1 MRSSRVEQIS
11 SDALPRQ
18 SKLATVPWVT
28 SLVLITIGFIVFR
41 AAAGSD
47 GFDWRLFAATLRSLD
62 LGYMAFAFLFILL
75 SYAGR
80 VIRWEV
86 MMRPLGPTPSLSRL
100 FVGTAIGFTAI
111 VLLGRPGEFVRPW
124 WIARESKT
132 PFSAQIAIWFFE
144 RIYDLLIV
152 ILFFGFGL
160 THLAGSGLLAKA
172 GPQLQTIVSSG
183 GYAALAGAAVCLG
196 FIFVLR
202 FLDPWQIDALV
213 GLLDRLPTALALRL
227 RPIARSFLHGAAACC
242 TPGLQPLVFLYTIL
256 EWFIIAACYWAIF
269 QAFPFSRF
277 LTLPDIVT
285 IVGLVSFGAIIQLPG
300 IGGGFQVAAIAVLTQ
315 FFAISLEAATSLAL
329 VLWGIS
335 FTVILPIGILLA
347 IREGLSFNRL
357 RSRDQE
363 TP

>member
-18 SKLATVPWVT
+18 SKPARGPWVA
-28 SLVLITIGFIVFR
+28 SLVLILIGFIVFR

-47 GFDWRLFAATLRSLD
+47 GFDWRLFAATPRSIDPGCTAL
-62 LGYMAFAFLFILL
+62 AILFILL

-86 MMRPLGPTPSLSRL
+86 MTRPLGPPPSLWRL

-124 WIARESKT
+124 WIARESQT
-132 PFSAQIAIWFFE
+132 PFSAQLAIWFFE
-144 RIYDLLIV
+144 RIYDLLVV

-160 THLAGSGLLAKA
+160 THLAGSGLVAKA
-172 GPQLQTIVSSG
+172 GPELQAIVSSG

-202 FLDPWQIDALV
+202 FLDPSQIDALV
-213 GLLDRLPTALALRL
+213 GLLDRFPTSLASRL
-227 RPIARSFLHGAAACC
+227 RPMARSFLDGAAACC
-242 TPGLQPLVFLYTIL
+242 TPGLQPLVFLYTFL
-256 EWFIIAACYWAIF
+256 EWVIIAACYWAIF

-277 LTLPDIVT
+277 LSLADIVT

-315 FFAISLEAATSLAL
+315 FFTISLEAATSLAL

-335 FTVILPIGILLA
+335 FTVIVPVGIFLA
-347 IREGLSFNRL
+347 LREGLSFKRL
-357 RSRDQE
+357 RSLDQE